1 MAHAGPRTF
10 TDGSLVIGDTEV
22 TCVHQSWTH
31 ASADPIGI
39 LAGTLKYQPTTRS
52 EFSQVA
58 CSSYKCRHETN
69 RRGNLG
75 YSLRTRRQSRPHA
88 KTRSRSKAPAFAL
101 TRASD
106 ATIMPPAPSD
116 HYMREATTALR
127 TVSATLGPQ
136 LLVVVEVLRAL
147 SGLVRR
153 NA

>member
-1 MAHAGPRTF
+1 M
-10 TDGSLVIGDTEV
+10 GSKSDLQGGRLRLSGGGLWYLFFEIQHDEHGKM
-22 TCVHQSWTH
+22 C
-31 ASADPIGI
+31 I
-39 LAGTLKYQPTTRS
+39 LGRLYRQRVRTRS

-88 KTRSRSKAPAFAL
+88 KTPSRSKTRAFAL

-127 TVSATLGPQ
+127 SVSATLGPQ